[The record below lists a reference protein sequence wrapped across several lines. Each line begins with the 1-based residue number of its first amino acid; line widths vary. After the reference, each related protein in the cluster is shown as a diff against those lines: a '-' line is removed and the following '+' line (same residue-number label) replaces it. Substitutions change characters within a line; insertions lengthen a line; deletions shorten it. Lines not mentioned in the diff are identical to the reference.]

1 MKKIIL
7 SLFILLNVFTLNVNA
22 KYNKKLITDPVFM
35 ENVYNFINTHDSTD
49 TVELTYCE
57 EVYLEAT
64 RRREYTEYEISICWD
79 YFTQKNSEE
88 KAYMQYMFN
97 NRELFY

>member
-7 SLFILLNVFTLNVNA
+7 SLAILSLLSFSNA
-22 KYNKKLITDPVFM
+22 FADYDNNLDQNPVFM
-35 ENVYNFINTHDSTD
+35 ENVYDFINTNDISDSIQ
-49 TVELTYCE
+49 LWYCE

-64 RRREYTEYEISICWD
+64 RRREYTQNEFDICWE
-79 YFTQKNSEE
+79 YFTQKNNQE
-88 KAYMQYMFN
+88 KAYMYYMLN